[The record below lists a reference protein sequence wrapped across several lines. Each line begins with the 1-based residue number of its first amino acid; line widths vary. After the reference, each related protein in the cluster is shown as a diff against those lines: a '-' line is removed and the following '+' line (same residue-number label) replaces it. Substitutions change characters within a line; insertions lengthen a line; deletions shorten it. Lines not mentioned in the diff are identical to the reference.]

1 MQKFFVANHFL
12 LRENPM
18 YLYATN
24 KLEKPSLRIP
34 KILHFV
40 WVSRTI
46 PAKYVAAIDKFKK
59 DNEDYEVDRIVTV
72 NNSLPN
78 ISPPPTH
85 THTHKRT
92 PKCKSL
98 FFLGQHLSRSNQL
111 ICLSRCRLSNKF
123 MCSF

>member
-1 MQKFFVANHFL
+1 MRVQPANYFVDNQFL

-18 YLYATN
+18 YLYPAN
-24 KLEKPSLRIP
+24 RLEESELSLGIP

-85 THTHKRT
+85 THTHKQT
-92 PKCKSL
+92 ST
-98 FFLGQHLSRSNQL
+98 Q
-111 ICLSRCRLSNKF
+111 
-123 MCSF
+123 M

>member
-85 THTHKRT
+85 THTQT
-92 PKCKSL
+92 NT
-98 FFLGQHLSRSNQL
+98 Q
-111 ICLSRCRLSNKF
+111 
-123 MCSF
+123 M

>member
-1 MQKFFVANHFL
+1 MQKNFAANHFL

-59 DNEDYEVDRIVTV
+59 DNKDYEVTRIVTV
-72 NNSLPN
+72 YG
-78 ISPPPTH
+78 SPPVHPNPPNHPHNIDSTDRIDANLNRKL
-85 THTHKRT
+85 TKW
-92 PKCKSL
+92 CKS
-98 FFLGQHLSRSNQL
+98 QL
-111 ICLSRCRLSNKF
+111 
-123 MCSF
+123 